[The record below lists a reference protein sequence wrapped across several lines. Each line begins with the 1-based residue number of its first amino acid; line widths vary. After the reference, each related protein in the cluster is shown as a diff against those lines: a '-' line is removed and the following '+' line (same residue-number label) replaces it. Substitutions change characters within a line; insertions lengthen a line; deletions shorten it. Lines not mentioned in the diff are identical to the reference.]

1 MASELQSIFAK
12 EMEQITGQILAA
24 GPDAQ
29 TTTFYTS
36 SRRDRLPV
44 SDVPPKLPRLSSGRV
59 VRSSAE
65 KARLAKKEEME
76 AMKTMI
82 QQLEGELTR
91 MTQEVN
97 ERQGKVERTV
107 DARPMTVEEKKAL
120 SMEINQLNGEDLEEV
135 VRIVWG
141 QIAAEQMQQNDIEI
155 DLSVMPNETLRK
167 LEKYIIQCKEAKKV
181 PKRHRKTQGHIQRE
195 KTIDFD
201 DNQFVEDF
209 EDSSRRDEEKSCIVN
224 SVQEDY

>member
-1 MASELQSIFAK
+1 
-12 EMEQITGQILAA
+12 
-24 GPDAQ
+24 
-29 TTTFYTS
+29 
-36 SRRDRLPV
+36 
-44 SDVPPKLPRLSSGRV
+44 
-59 VRSSAE
+59 
-65 KARLAKKEEME
+65 
-76 AMKTMI
+76 MKTMI

>member
-29 TTTFYTS
+29 TNTFYTS

-209 EDSSRRDEEKSCIVN
+209 EDSSR
-224 SVQEDY
+224 